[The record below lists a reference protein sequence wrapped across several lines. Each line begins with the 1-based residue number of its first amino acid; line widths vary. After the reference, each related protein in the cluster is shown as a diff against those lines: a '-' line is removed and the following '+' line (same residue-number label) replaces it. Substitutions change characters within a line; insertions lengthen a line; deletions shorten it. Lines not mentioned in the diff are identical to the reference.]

1 MKKIKETLG
10 VVFKAAQYSFAFCL
24 RNNKKDT
31 IAVGL
36 LLVVHTFIG
45 YGMIVLMGSLIS
57 TVQTY
62 LTSTKAKPLTV
73 QEFMDG
79 KYYLPVLV
87 FVGALFL
94 EIIVQKY
101 KSYISGRQRHILRVA
116 NNQEINKLK
125 ASLDI
130 GRRKSKSYD
139 DLEKKIDELPD
150 SWYTRISLTRE
161 LVELVGSLFGFVIFG
176 VSLLISNPVYVIIL
190 ILSSIPMVFAEF
202 AAVSRSWKLSL
213 ELIPHHKKRG
223 VLQQAYYGSTAFL
236 QGVMFNQFP
245 FLSRQIQENQDHV
258 IREADRVQRLNLQI
272 TLGAYLVQIVG
283 LSIVFIHSVSSTLS
297 TAGDIGALTVILAST
312 RRLQSFVRE
321 ITFQIANQWQSV
333 KGMIMIEEEFF
344 SLKPLLETKQPV
356 KPTFFGPPR
365 IRFDNVCFNYPER
378 DTLVLRNIT
387 LTIEPG
393 SKTVI
398 IGKSGSGKSSLIG
411 LLLRHYDPC
420 SGSIFVGDVELRRID
435 PADWSTYASA
445 LLQNFTIGRRKIGD
459 EIASSRLE
467 KPVEMEE
474 VNEVSDFAGFS
485 SVVKDDPDG
494 FNSQIGTDFGGR
506 EFSGGEE
513 QRLALARVRYRK
525 TPILILDEPDSK
537 LDPETAERL
546 IERVFGLK
554 GVTIII
560 VTQHISRATQADKIV
575 VLDQGSIIESGTH
588 DELLVMNGKYKSM
601 FLLDKNRLGR

>member
-1 MKKIKETLG
+1 MKKVKETFG
-10 VVFKAAQYSFAFCL
+10 VVLKAAQYSFAFCL
-24 RNNKKDT
+24 RNNKRDT
-31 IAVGL
+31 VTVGL
-36 LLVVHTFIG
+36 LLVIQTFLG
-45 YGMIVLMGSLIS
+45 YSMIVLMGSLIS

-62 LTSTKAKPLTV
+62 LTSTRAKPLTV
-73 QEFMDG
+73 QEFMSG
-79 KYYLPVLV
+79 KYYFPVMV

-101 KSYISGRQRHILRVA
+101 KSYISGRQRRILRVA

-150 SWYTRISLTRE
+150 GWYTRISFTRE
-161 LVELVGSLFGFVIFG
+161 LVELIGSLFGFLIFG
-176 VSLLISNPVYVIIL
+176 VSLLMSNPGYVLIL
-190 ILSSIPMVFAEF
+190 ISSSIPMVFAEF
-202 AAVSRSWKLSL
+202 SAVNRSWKLSL

-258 IREADRVQRLNLQI
+258 IKEADRVQRLNLQI

-283 LSIVFIHSVSSTLS
+283 LSIVFIHSVSNTLS
-297 TAGDIGALTVILAST
+297 MDGDIGALTVILAST
-312 RRLQSFVRE
+312 RRLQSSVRD
-321 ITFQIANQWQSV
+321 ITLQIANQWQSV

-344 SLKPLLETKQPV
+344 VLKPLLETKQPV
-356 KPTFFGPPR
+356 TPTFDGPPR
-365 IRFDNVCFNYPER
+365 ISFDNVCFNYPER
-378 DTLVLRNIT
+378 DTLVLRDIT

-420 SGSIFVGDVELRRID
+420 SGSIFVGNFDLRRIE
-435 PADWSTYASA
+435 PSEWSRSASA
-445 LLQNFTIGRRKIGD
+445 LLQDFVIGRRKIGE
-459 EIASSRLE
+459 EIASSKFE
-467 KPVEMEE
+467 KPIEMEE
-474 VNEVSDFAGFS
+474 VNEVSNFAGFS
-485 SVVKDDPDG
+485 PVVKDDPDG
-494 FNSQIGTDFGGR
+494 FNSQIGTDLGGR
-506 EFSGGEE
+506 EFSGGEA

-525 TPILILDEPDSK
+525 TPIFILDEPDSK

-546 IERVFGLK
+546 IERVFGLN
-554 GVTIII
+554 GVTVII
-560 VTQHISRATQADKIV
+560 VTQHVSRAIRADKIV

-588 DELLVMNGKYKSM
+588 DELLVMNGKYKAMYS
-601 FLLDKNRLGR
+601 LDKNRLGR